1 MRPRTGP
8 VSGTLDST
16 ARRTPTPATVP
27 LSEEPVSDRLLRLA
41 VSARSRVQGADAER
55 GDVPG
60 WVMITLM
67 TAGIVTFIWG
77 FADDALKGLF
87 ENAVS
92 DVKTNRPAGSK

>member
-1 MRPRTGP
+1 MTWTALRA
-8 VSGTLDST
+8 GTMHST
-16 ARRTPTPATVP
+16 ARSTALAPAPACTAP
-27 LSEEPVSDRLLRLA
+27 LLEEPVSDRLLRLA
-41 VSARSRVQGADAER
+41 VSARTRVAGSDPER

-87 ENAVS
+87 DNAVS
-92 DVKTNRPAGSK
+92 DVQTNRP